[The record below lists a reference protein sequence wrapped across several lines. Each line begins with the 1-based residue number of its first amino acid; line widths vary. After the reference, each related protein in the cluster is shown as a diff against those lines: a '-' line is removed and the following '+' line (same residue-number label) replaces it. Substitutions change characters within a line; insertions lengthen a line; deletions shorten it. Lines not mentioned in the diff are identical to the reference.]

1 MIIII
6 TKTVSNE
13 EKWLKLKNGS
23 IKRKTVSHIF
33 EVEEQ
38 TTRNNAAKVRIDKIK
53 KITQRNYFSVQQIW
67 RVGTKGI

>member
-38 TTRNNAAKVRIDKIK
+38 TIRNNAAKVRIDMIK

>member
-38 TTRNNAAKVRIDKIK
+38 TIRNNAAKVRIDMIK

-67 RVGTKGI
+67 RVGTKRI

>member
-1 MIIII
+1 MIII

-13 EKWLKLKNGS
+13 QKWLKLKNGS

-38 TTRNNAAKVRIDKIK
+38 TIRNNAAKVRIDKIK

-67 RVGTKGI
+67 RVGTKRI

>member
-1 MIIII
+1 MILII
-6 TKTVSNE
+6 TNTVSNE

-38 TTRNNAAKVRIDKIK
+38 TIRNNAAKVRIDKIK
-53 KITQRNYFSVQQIW
+53 K
-67 RVGTKGI
+67 K

>member
-13 EKWLKLKNGS
+13 EKWLKLKNRS

-38 TTRNNAAKVRIDKIK
+38 TIRNNAAKVRIDKIK
-53 KITQRNYFSVQQIW
+53 K
-67 RVGTKGI
+67 K